1 VLLVVLLAIAVLFAL
16 LFVARVGG
24 ARRAELLA
32 RWPAVLLALAALA
45 SAARGA
51 IWPAIALGS
60 LAVLAWT
67 WWPTLRQNFAQKP
80 SAAPADDPED
90 LAARAALGVSPTATA
105 SEIRAA
111 YRSKMAR
118 AHPDRGGTHAE
129 AARLAAARDRLL
141 KRFGR

>member
-1 VLLVVLLAIAVLFAL
+1 VLPIVLLAVAALFAL
-16 LFVARVGG
+16 LFVARVSA

-45 SAARGA
+45 SALRGA

-67 WWPTLRQNFAQKP
+67 YWPAIRRNFGRKP
-80 SAAPADDPED
+80 TAARADDPED

-105 SEIRAA
+105 AEIRAA